1 MPTWRRGKT
10 PPDAD
15 PADADPAD
23 AAEMSAEEALA
34 AAAEAEAVAARAR
47 ARADALKAQHESAGR
62 EIEQE
67 TDAES
72 AVSPTEDVAGE
83 DVAGD
88 GPVEPDPPRRRR
100 RLASVA
106 RYAAVVL
113 AVLGIAALAST
124 SAWIVVQHRQA
135 DQQRDLNA
143 AFSAAARQGVVTLMS
158 LNFNSAKSDV
168 QRIVDNSTGQFKEDF
183 EQQSED
189 FVNVAEQSKVITEAT
204 VTATAVQQMT
214 QDSADVLVS
223 AYSTVTN
230 DQGAKEDPR
239 TWRLIVSLARD
250 QGQLK
255 VSKVEFAP

>member
-1 MPTWRRGKT
+1 MPTWRRGRT

-15 PADADPAD
+15 RAD

-34 AAAEAEAVAARAR
+34 AVAEAEAVAARAR
-47 ARADALKAQHESAGR
+47 ARADALKAQQATAGR
-62 EIEQE
+62 EDEQE
-67 TDAES
+67 NTGREGEQAADAAS
-72 AVSPTEDVAGE
+72 VVSPAEEVAA
-83 DVAGD
+83 DD
-88 GPVEPDPPRRRR
+88 PVEPDPPRRRG

-106 RYAAVVL
+106 TYAAVVL

-124 SAWIVVQHRQA
+124 SAWIVVKHRQA
-135 DQQRDLNA
+135 DQQRDLKA
-143 AFSAAARQGVVTLMS
+143 AYSAAARQGVVTLMS

-168 QRIVDNSTGQFKEDF
+168 QRIIDNSTGPFKEDF

-189 FVNVAEQSKVITEAT
+189 FVDVAEQSKVITEAT

-214 QDSADVLVS
+214 QDTADVLVS

-230 DQGAKEDPR
+230 DQGAKEEPR
-239 TWRLIVSLARD
+239 TWRLIVSIARD